1 VKIWLVLWPRRDF
14 GSAAAKPEI
23 ALDILSAVN
32 GSTKVELGICVTCG
46 SRAVPTVYVIS
57 VAPHDNFFLIPRE
70 DQFPDHLAYLLLAQ
84 VEAIELDYY
93 NGISKYKSD

>member
-1 VKIWLVLWPRRDF
+1 VKIWLVLWLV
-14 GSAAAKPEI
+14 GI
-23 ALDILSAVN
+23 LDLLQQN
-32 GSTKVELGICVTCG
+32 
-46 SRAVPTVYVIS
+46 RAVPIVYVIS